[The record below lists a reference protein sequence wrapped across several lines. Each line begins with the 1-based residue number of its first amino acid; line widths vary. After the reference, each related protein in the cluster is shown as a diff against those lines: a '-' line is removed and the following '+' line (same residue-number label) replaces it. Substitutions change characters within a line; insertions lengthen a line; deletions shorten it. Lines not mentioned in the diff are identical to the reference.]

1 VKIRVPNHARA
12 DHKGWVLEHIV
23 MAARKIGRSLHDN
36 EVVHH
41 INVIKDDNRRENL
54 EVMDSVEHGRM
65 HGFKRRAL

>member
-1 VKIRVPNHARA
+1 
-12 DHKGWVLEHIV
+12 